1 MNQST
6 VKADKASLAKLYDA
20 LAAEYDEAFQSGFRE
35 RIQND
40 IIFTTLEPFLR
51 ESKCRIL
58 DAGGG
63 TGFSS
68 IPLAAK
74 GHEVII
80 LDMSKKML
88 KVAQSKAKKLRVA
101 ERVKIQHGDMED
113 IKQPNE
119 SFDVVLCHLSLCYVK
134 NPGRALSEFSR
145 VLRKGGLLS
154 LVAENKGFFSIAEA
168 FKGSLQEAHKR
179 LKMKTLFVTMSKLG
193 RFRTFERQE
202 LLAMLN
208 EAGFEPVR
216 TLGLR
221 ILGDYLLMA
230 RKTPPNDL
238 ETLKKLEHVLSQ
250 SQDWNS
256 TGRFHFLICR
266 KK

>member
-6 VKADKASLAKLYDA
+6 DKADKTSLVELYDA
-20 LAAEYDEAFQSGFRE
+20 LAAEYDRTFQSGYRE

-40 IIFTTLEPFLR
+40 IIFTALELFLR
-51 ESKCRIL
+51 ENKCRIL

-63 TGFSS
+63 TGFYS

-74 GHEVII
+74 GHEVTI
-80 LDMSKKML
+80 LDTSRKIL
-88 KVAQSKAKKLRVA
+88 KVAQSKAKNLHVT

-113 IKQPNE
+113 IRQPDE

-145 VLRKGGLLS
+145 VLRKGGFLS
-154 LVAENKGFFSIAEA
+154 LVVENKSFFSVAEA

-179 LKMKTLFVTMSKLG
+179 LKTKTLFVTLPKLG
-193 RFRTFERQE
+193 RFRTFERRE
-202 LLAMLN
+202 LLAMLTK
-208 EAGFEPVR
+208 AGFEPVR

-238 ETLKKLEHVLSQ
+238 ETLKKLESLLSQ